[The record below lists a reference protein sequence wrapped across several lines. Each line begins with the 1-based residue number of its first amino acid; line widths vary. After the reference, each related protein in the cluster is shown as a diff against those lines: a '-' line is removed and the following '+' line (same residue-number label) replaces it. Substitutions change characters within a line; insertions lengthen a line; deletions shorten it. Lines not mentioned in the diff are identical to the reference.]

1 MNPIDRKVTG
11 FVAKG
16 VTLYQVGRAMSWI
29 IMTRTFAVTYLATRM
44 NTNLNDNPKISVL
57 FVCLGNICRSPLA
70 EGVFRYL
77 VEDQGLTNQFLI
89 DSAGTGS
96 WHVGERPDGRAALVA
111 EQHGINLDSRARQ
124 IQDEDFSRFDYI
136 IAMDRENLGVLSKLK
151 AEMNSDTQITL
162 LRSHDPNGCAEDEV
176 PDPYYGGA
184 SGFENV
190 YQLVKQSCKGLLQQ
204 LHAA

>member
-1 MNPIDRKVTG
+1 
-11 FVAKG
+11 
-16 VTLYQVGRAMSWI
+16 
-29 IMTRTFAVTYLATRM
+29 M
-44 NTNLNDNPKISVL
+44 NTSLNEKPKISVL

-70 EGVFRYL
+70 EGVFKYL

-96 WHVGERPDGRAALVA
+96 WHVGDRPDGRAALVA

-151 AEMNSDTQITL
+151 EEMNSDTQITPAL
-162 LRSHDPNGCAEDEV
+162 ARS
-176 PDPYYGGA
+176 
-184 SGFENV
+184 
-190 YQLVKQSCKGLLQQ
+190 GLLCRR
-204 LHAA
+204 